1 MRIPVIR
8 GVIERRLLVNY
19 RVDPAALAKLLP
31 PPFRPKLV
39 GDYGMAGI
47 CLIRLSGI
55 RPTFWP
61 AWLGNIRSENA
72 AHRVAVLWDE
82 GGTVRE
88 GVYIRRRDSNSRLN
102 ALVGGRLFPGVH
114 HHARFDV
121 HETGE
126 EFSVAL
132 HSDDGATHV
141 SVSGR
146 VATSLPPT
154 SVFRSLEEASTFFR
168 AGSLGYSA
176 TRHPGRFQGMELRCP
191 DWHVEPLAVEAVSS
205 SFFNAPALF
214 PPGSCAFDCALLMR
228 NLRHEWHGQP
238 DLCYADVAQA
248 A

>member
-19 RVDPAALAKLLP
+19 RVDPAVLAKLLP

-39 GDYGMAGI
+39 AGYGMAGI

-61 AWLGNIRSENA
+61 AWLGGIRSENA
-72 AHRVAVLWDE
+72 AHRTAVLWDE
-82 GGTVRE
+82 SGQVRE

-102 ALVGGRLFPGVH
+102 ALVGGRLFPGIH

-121 HETGE
+121 QETRD

-132 HSDDGATHV
+132 HSDDGATRF

-146 VATSLPPT
+146 VAASLPHS
-154 SVFRSLEEASTFFR
+154 SVFRSLEEASTFFQ
-168 AGSLGYSA
+168 AGSLGYSG

-191 DWHVEPLAVEAVSS
+191 GWHVGPLAVEAVSS
-205 SFFNAPALF
+205 SFFNDPALF
-214 PPGSCAFDCALLMR
+214 PPGSCEFDCALLMR

-238 DLCYADVAQA
+238 DLYCRDTPQA